1 RKLAVPPSRFDCH
14 QTTGR
19 YRMSHIGRMRSAGQ
33 PKDLGAV
40 EFEGL
45 ERLRVSVCNGE
56 LLEVAPKTEF
66 WVLL

>member
-1 RKLAVPPSRFDCH
+1 
-14 QTTGR
+14 
-19 YRMSHIGRMRSAGQ
+19 MSHIGRMRSAGQ